1 MIKIVREADHPHEN
15 ERESGLD
22 PNQER
27 EREAEAEAE
36 AEAER
41 HITADIGIARC
52 PPPKMRRKL
61 NDAENVDEN
70 DAVAVKRKNPLM
82 IALWTKSKKT
92 REIL

>member
-27 EREAEAEAE
+27 EREAEAEV
-36 AEAER
+36 ER
-41 HITADIGIARC
+41 DIAADIGIARC

>member
-27 EREAEAEAE
+27 EREAEAE
-36 AEAER
+36 R
-41 HITADIGIARC
+41 DITADIGIARC

-61 NDAENVDEN
+61 NDVENVDEN
-70 DAVAVKRKNPLM
+70 DAVAVKRKTPLM

-92 REIL
+92 REMS

>member
-1 MIKIVREADHPHEN
+1 MVKIVREADHPHENEN

-27 EREAEAEAE
+27 EREAEAEV
-36 AEAER
+36 ER
-41 HITADIGIARC
+41 DITADIGIARC